1 MAPDFPWLA
10 IVVIV
15 AAVGWFV
22 PKALTVAR
30 QALGWTAKVFAEA
43 AADAIAERLG
53 PRLAPSWLADFDE
66 ALEPVYQEIAAIHDE
81 LNGREG
87 R

>member
-15 AAVGWFV
+15 TTVGWFV
-22 PKALTVAR
+22 PKALS
-30 QALGWTAKVFAEA
+30 WTAKVFAEA

-66 ALEPVYQEIAAIHDE
+66 ALEPVMQEIIAIRKE
-81 LNGREG
+81 MNGHWREQ
-87 R
+87 